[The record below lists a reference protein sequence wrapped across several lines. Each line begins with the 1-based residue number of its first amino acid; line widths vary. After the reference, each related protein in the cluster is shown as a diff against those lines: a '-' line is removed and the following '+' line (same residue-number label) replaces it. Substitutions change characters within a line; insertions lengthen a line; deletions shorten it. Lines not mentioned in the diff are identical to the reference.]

1 MSLRICILETDVL
14 RPELVDQYQGYGR
27 MFEHLFTHQP
37 IAAEFRVYNV
47 MNGEYPD
54 DDEVFDA
61 YLVTGSKADSFG
73 DDPWIA
79 RLKTFLL
86 DRYKRGDKLLGVCFG
101 HQLLALLLGGR
112 SERAH
117 QGWGVGTHRYV
128 MAAKAPWM
136 SPQVEEL
143 TLLISHQDQVTQ
155 LPENA
160 TVIASSD
167 FCPYAAYHIGDQQH
181 ADLDGLAGD
190 VADARQVFHLPRH
203 VDLHVAKIRAHVL
216 VDEGEG
222 QALQLFADLDHRCH
236 IAAQAQDVAT
246 QAVQAA
252 DIVFLQRTAEYVV
265 FQLFDLAVNRLA
277 HRLVVFSDEV
287 EQCIQHEVFAVL
299 EQQRPGLAALAYQGI
314 GFGVAVAAGDDVAV

>member
-47 MNGEYPD
+47 VNGEYPD

-79 RLKTFLL
+79 TLKVFLL
-86 DRYKRGDKLLGVCFG
+86 ERYTRGDKLLGVCFG

-128 MAAKAPWM
+128 MAAKAPWL

-167 FCPYAAYHIGDQQH
+167 FCPYAAYHIGDQVLCFQGHPEFIHDYSRALLELRQQH
-181 ADLDGLAGD
+181 LG
-190 VADARQVFHLPRH
+190 P
-203 VDLHVAKIRAHVL
+203 
-216 VDEGEG
+216 
-222 QALQLFADLDHRCH
+222 
-236 IAAQAQDVAT
+236 
-246 QAVQAA
+246 
-252 DIVFLQRTAEYVV
+252 
-265 FQLFDLAVNRLA
+265 
-277 HRLVVFSDEV
+277 EV
-287 EQCIQHEVFAVL
+287 
-299 EQQRPGLAALAYQGI
+299 YSK
-314 GFGVAVAAGDDVAV
+314 GVASLDQQHQGTTVAEWMMRFVAHKPQGSAV